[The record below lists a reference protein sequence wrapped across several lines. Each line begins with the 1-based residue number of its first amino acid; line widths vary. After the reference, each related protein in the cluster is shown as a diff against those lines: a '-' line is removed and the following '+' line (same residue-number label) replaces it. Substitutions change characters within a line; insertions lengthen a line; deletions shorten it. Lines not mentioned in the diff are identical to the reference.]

1 MRYLQKIGVYD
12 APDADNALILGT
24 ALHTGIEKGLAAALR
39 EYAFSFPVIGDEHVN
54 EMIKLQKLIP
64 MAAKLVPKGEFE
76 VRISTKDFIGFIDL
90 LAPNGDGTFDIY
102 DFKYSKNQ
110 LRYKDS
116 KQLHLYKYF
125 WEQQTGKT
133 VQNMYFL
140 FVPKVQI
147 RQKKTES
154 VNQFRVRL
162 CDELAK
168 IKPHVVPVKYDA
180 EQVVD
185 FLLTA
190 KEITETKDF
199 EKTDTPLCRFCE
211 YQEFCKK
218 GIDTMI
224 KLPANKR
231 RTVEA
236 TPKRAI
242 WIYGAPFSGKTTFAN
257 AFPDP
262 LMLNTDGNIK
272 FVDAPYIHIKDQVE
286 VIGRQTK
293 RTLAWEVFKDAV
305 TELEKKENDFKTIVV
320 DLVEDLYE
328 HCRQYMYKEMDIKH
342 ESDDSFRAWDRV
354 RTEFLTTMKR
364 LLATDYE
371 NIILIS
377 HEDSSKDITKKSG
390 DKITAIKPNL
400 GEKVALKLAGMV
412 DVVARIVADD
422 KKRLFCFKS
431 DEVIFGGGRLKVTAK
446 DIPLDVNAL
455 FEVYDEANNGAKHTP
470 QTVYKSDS
478 EAKKEDETNPLPAEK
493 ETPINE
499 PAQPQEAKP
508 AEAEVLPPKEEE
520 APRRR
525 RKPRTAEPVAVNVD
539 PDPLPF

>member
-12 APDADNALILGT
+12 APDADNPLILGT
-24 ALHTGIEKGLAAALR
+24 ALHTGVEKGLDAALR
-39 EYAFSFPVIGDEHVN
+39 EYAFSFPIIGDGHVN

-64 MAAKLVPKGEFE
+64 MAAKIVPKGEFE

-125 WEQQTGKT
+125 WEQQTGKK

-154 VNQFRVRL
+154 VNQFRARL
-162 CDELAK
+162 YNELAK

-199 EKTDTPLCRFCE
+199 EKTDTTLCRFCE

-231 RTVEA
+231 RTIES

-422 KKRLFCFKS
+422 KKRQFCFKS

-455 FEVYDEANNGAKHTP
+455 FAVYDEANKGAKHVP
-470 QTVYKSDS
+470 QTAYKSDS
-478 EAKKEDETNPLPAEK
+478 EAKKEAETKPLHVEN
-493 ETPINE
+493 ETHINE
-499 PAQPQEAKP
+499 PVQEKQEAEP

-525 RKPRTAEPVAVNVD
+525 RKPRTAEPASEGV
-539 PDPLPF
+539 DPLPF